1 MVEKIVT
8 QNGNTITILT
18 TKAVIELHE
27 ILSEH
32 SELDQIQEKI
42 YPRGVKDEIMLQSAV
57 ARQKVGFSKWLKY
70 ETIFK
75 SSATLVFGLVKNHAF
90 HNGNK
95 RVSFLSLLFHL
106 FHNDFVLKGD
116 LDPNKL
122 YKLFIAIAENKNP
135 YEIHSIFGET
145 LKKKDFRNVDE
156 EDLLIYTIAKFIKSF
171 SIQKN
176 SQIKRFITLKDL
188 KESLKLAGLE
198 IEVKGN
204 SIEIYKLS
212 SMFLGFSAKKKNRK
226 TYTISSNKNEV
237 SYKVINSIRRDYG
250 LTKVQGV
257 DYTSFLNAK
266 DFLDNEIKNYKT
278 LIYRLAK
285 V

>member
-42 YPRGVKDEIMLQSAV
+42 YPKGVKDEIMLQSAV

-95 RVSFLSLLFHL
+95 RVSFLSLLYHL

-122 YKLFIAIAENKNP
+122 YKLLIAIAENKNP

-145 LKKKDFRNVDE
+145 LKKKDFGNVDE

-176 SQIKRFITLKDL
+176 SQIKRFISLKDL
-188 KESLKLAGLE
+188 KEILKLAGLE

-212 SMFLGFSAKKKNRK
+212 SSIFSFSAKKKNRK
-226 TYTISSNKNEV
+226 TYTISTNKNEV
-237 SYKVINSIRRDYG
+237 SYKIINSIRRDYG

-266 DFLDNEIKNYKT
+266 DFLDEEIKNYKT